1 MAKKRNHQPKP
12 SKPKDDGALL
22 LADSLG
28 EDVLSKLKIAKEEL
42 TQVEAK
48 AEEARKEQAIQEK
61 KEREANKSFAELLDE
76 YEGTTHKY

>member
-1 MAKKRNHQPKP
+1 MAKKRNHQRPE

-22 LADSLG
+22 LADALG

-48 AEEARKEQAIQEK
+48 AVEARKELAIKEK

-76 YEGTTHKY
+76 YDGKTRNY